1 MTEPRFAVAY
11 IRVSTEHQE
20 LGEEAQRAQIEAWCA
35 RQRPRVTVRAFYLER
50 VSGGA
55 PLEQR
60 PQLLEALD
68 ALRELPGGSFLVAR
82 RDRLARDVVNA
93 ALIER
98 VIQRAGARLVSCAGE
113 GTEQDD
119 PSSQLL
125 RSIVDAFAQYERLVI
140 RARTK
145 AALDRKRARGERLGR
160 LPFGFRADGSKM
172 TPDEYEAQLI
182 GRVIELRREGRSIR
196 DIVVVLGDEQWK
208 NREGNDPTKSLVQ
221 RILQRVTES
230 TPQNL
235 L

>member
-11 IRVSTEHQE
+11 LRVSTEHQE

-35 RQRPRVTVRAFYLER
+35 RQRPRVILRGVYLER
-50 VSGGA
+50 ISGGA

-60 PQLLEALD
+60 AQLLEAFD
-68 ALRELPGGSFLVAR
+68 ALRGLPGCLFLVAR

-93 ALIER
+93 ALAER
-98 VIQRAGARLVSCAGE
+98 VIQRNGGRLVSCAGE
-113 GTEQDD
+113 GTDQDD

-125 RSIVDAFAQYERLVI
+125 RSIIDAFAQYERQII
-140 RARTK
+140 RSRTK

-172 TPDEYEAQLI
+172 SPDEYEGQLI
-182 GRVIELRREGRSIR
+182 GRVLELRREGRSVR
-196 DIVVVLGDEQWK
+196 DIVAVLGDENWT
-208 NREGNDPTKSLVQ
+208 NREGNAPTKSLVQ
-221 RILQRVTES
+221 RILERVSES